1 MYNGHRLPPVGD
13 IGFQQTVGPPS
24 LLERPPDFV
33 QNSGQF
39 KRRRWRRASCDRA
52 LDGGRCR
59 LVGTVTGMSCWI
71 LRSRF
76 TSNATAGRQRPTGG
90 THQGKRS
97 GSTVGYLASQKAG
110 SLSLQDVSIALCA
123 AGAKAA
129 LKIQRHLDATVTW
142 KRLNAR
148 GRLVW
153 RRRCRWPLFDI
164 CCRLSSTYCCRPL
177 HSASLQCV
185 SDGLGHLSRREFH

>member
-1 MYNGHRLPPVGD
+1 MLPRAGSVLPVGH
-13 IGFQQTVGPPS
+13 IKAS
-24 LLERPPDFV
+24 EAARLL
-33 QNSGQF
+33 
-39 KRRRWRRASCDRA
+39 
-52 LDGGRCR
+52 
-59 LVGTVTGMSCWI
+59 GT
-71 LRSRF
+71 LL
-76 TSNATAGRQRPTGG
+76 P
-90 THQGKRS
+90 K
-97 GSTVGYLASQKAG
+97 KAG

-177 HSASLQCV
+177 H
-185 SDGLGHLSRREFH
+185 